1 MPACAITHPSSLLE
15 EKGWKCRLQHVA
27 VSQMSRG
34 MSGRALLAGHEKKG
48 VGNVRQSIPILS
60 FRCTSCGVSCISLL
74 KGRSCV
80 LLISL
85 PGNSISLSGHPL
97 CFSCSIVSQR
107 MESGSPALVKF
118 CVRQHQQEKKSEEQ
132 EVNRHLTR

>member
-1 MPACAITHPSSLLE
+1 
-15 EKGWKCRLQHVA
+15 
-27 VSQMSRG
+27 

-118 CVRQHQQEKKSEEQ
+118 CV
-132 EVNRHLTR
+132 